1 MASVSFDMSGTIGS
15 QMSLQPELRERIPSG
30 R

>member
-1 MASVSFDMSGTIGS
+1 MVSASFDMSGTIGG